1 MVTSFLEVEIGFD
14 PSPYDSMLLLRVHDQ
29 VLSFGGFEI
38 FFQKYLINDD
48 FERALEVSFL
58 DPTPAPPREHFKW
71 YPLSWFSPPGNP
83 LSHPL
88 SPSFYEGVPSSTH
101 PLLHPCP

>member
-58 DPTPAPPREHFKW
+58 DPTPAPP
-71 YPLSWFSPPGNP
+71 L
-83 LSHPL
+83 
-88 SPSFYEGVPSSTH
+88 
-101 PLLHPCP
+101 